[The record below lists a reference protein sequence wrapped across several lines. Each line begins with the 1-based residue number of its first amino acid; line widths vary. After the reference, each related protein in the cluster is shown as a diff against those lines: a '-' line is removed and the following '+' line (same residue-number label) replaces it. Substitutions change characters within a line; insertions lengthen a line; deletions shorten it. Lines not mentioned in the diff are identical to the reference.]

1 MIHVLDS
8 SALLAVSK
16 GERGADFVIDLID
29 AKDCVISSVNMAEVA
44 TRLLDL
50 GLPAHELAR
59 GMAQFGVDVI
69 DFNQAQALQCAMLR
83 TLTKSGGLSL
93 GLSLGDRACLALAKL
108 MEGCAVTADRAWLE
122 VADAVAVE
130 VVMIR

>member
-16 GERGADFVIDLID
+16 GERGAEFVIELINS
-29 AKDCVISSVNMAEVA
+29 KDCVISSVNMAEVA

-50 GLPAHELAR
+50 GLPPHELSRALT
-59 GMAQFGVDVI
+59 QFGVDVI
-69 DFNQAQALQCAMLR
+69 DFNQEQSLACAALRPM
-83 TLTKSGGLSL
+83 TKSA

-108 MEGCAVTADRAWLE
+108 MEGVAVTADQAWQDVRISAGVKVL
-122 VADAVAVE
+122 
-130 VVMIR
+130 MIR